1 MSQEK
6 TVKIMI
12 DDPEENKHPVKSRT
26 WLERL
31 SILLAREP
39 QNREQLMRILRTAEN
54 RDVLSAEMLGM
65 IERILQVSEMQVRE
79 VMVPK
84 ANMIVIE
91 KDQSFQELLS
101 IVIESGHS
109 RFPVLD
115 PTDGKIVG
123 MLLAKDILK
132 YFLNASLFN
141 LSDILR
147 PALFTPQSKRLD
159 ILLREFRINRNHIA
173 IVLDEYSHVAGLVTI
188 EDVLEQ
194 IVGEIEDE
202 YDIDENDGFIKKHAD
217 GTYIVKAQIP
227 IEEFNKYFKSDFSD
241 EEFDTIGGIV
251 LQHLGHLPQRGERIK
266 FANFRFKVLHSDNR
280 RIYLLEVKPAKKK
293 SA

>member
-1 MSQEK
+1 MNEK
-6 TVKIMI
+6 SGGEKQ
-12 DDPEENKHPVKSRT
+12 PVKSRS

-31 SILLAREP
+31 TTLLAREP
-39 QNREQLMRILRTAEN
+39 QNREQLMNILRAAEN
-54 RDVLSAEMLGM
+54 RDVLSAEMLNM

-84 ANMIVIE
+84 ANMVVIE
-91 KDQSFQELLS
+91 KDITLQELLPA
-101 IVIESGHS
+101 VIESGHS

-115 PTDGKIVG
+115 PTNGNIVG

-132 YFLNASLFN
+132 YFFKKDAPEFN
-141 LSDILR
+141 LIDLLR
-147 PALFTPQSKRLD
+147 PSVFTPQSKRLD

-173 IVLDEYSHVAGLVTI
+173 IVLDEYGHVAGLVTI

-202 YDIDENDGFIKKHAD
+202 YDIDENDGFIKKHD
-217 GTYIVKAQIP
+217 DDTYIVKAQIP
-227 IEEFNKYFKSDFSD
+227 IDEFNEYFKSNFSD

-251 LQHLGHLPQRGERIK
+251 LKHFGHLPKRGEHIK
-266 FANFRFKVLHSDNR
+266 FSNFRFKVLHSDSR
-280 RIYLLEVKPAKKK
+280 RIYLLEIKTAKKNTT
-293 SA
+293 SIES